1 VFNEK
6 DFLKYLIGKGFKDR
20 QLSVPLLEKASPH
33 HGVGL
38 FATADITKGTSFG
51 FSDACST
58 NSEANLLAMMAKTND
73 LLYSHCVRHLS
84 SSALTSLTAIDY
96 SEFVREYTNHSN
108 IQTCTNTYTLY
119 TNGVTSLGAMK
130 DISAG
135 EEISRYYG
143 LHFWLHHHLNH
154 LLSTGDKGVYDPKHP
169 LVGTILGLKDPSSV
183 ECFSKIRTHFNI
195 WD

>member
-1 VFNEK
+1 MLLVLGSSRQLVVRSLLRKNCTSVASVFNEK
-6 DFLKYLIGKGFKDR
+6 DFLKYLI
-20 QLSVPLLEKASPH
+20 
-33 HGVGL
+33 
-38 FATADITKGTSFG
+38 
-51 FSDACST
+51 
-58 NSEANLLAMMAKTND
+58 
-73 LLYSHCVRHLS
+73 